1 MSFLSHF
8 RILTKI
14 LAVIVLLAAI
24 ATGVTIVGVRSLK
37 SLSDATDVMEVAA
50 NDALVG
56 ARMNSNLLAI
66 SRGEFRITA
75 DPRPESVQE
84 VRKLI
89 DEEVDQFKARLAELA
104 KNADGETK
112 ANLREIEKGWTEYQK
127 EVASTF
133 KSADAVKTFQMSAEL
148 ETLRKDALSSRV
160 VAEKLRET
168 LRTMTTRL
176 DTKVGTVSK
185 EATDE
190 YNHASSLMMIIAGI
204 GIVLGLA
211 CGFLIGQF
219 GIARPIRTLVAC
231 LQRLTKGDDI
241 EVVGVDRKDEIG
253 ETAKAVVEIKVMIAD
268 KARQEA
274 EAAVIADQ
282 RAASERK
289 AGMHK
294 MADAFEK
301 AVGGIVDNVSSASTE
316 LEAAANTLTK
326 TAETTQSLST
336 VVAAASEQASANVQS
351 VASATEEMT
360 GSVGEISRQVQ
371 ESSNI
376 ANEAVAQAQQ
386 TDARI
391 TALSQAASRIGD
403 VVKLITSVA
412 EQTNLLALNATI
424 EAARAGDA
432 GRGFAV
438 VASEVKALALQT
450 AKATE
455 EISAQISGM
464 QTETVHSVTAIKEI
478 GGTIRRISEIAAT
491 IAAAV
496 EEQGAATQEISRN
509 VQEASKGTGQV
520 AINIVSVNRGA
531 SETGSASA
539 QVLASAQS
547 LSSESNHLKVE
558 VQKFLQTV
566 RAA

>member
-1 MSFLSHF
+1 MSFLSRF
-8 RILTKI
+8 RILTKF

-24 ATGVTIVGVRSLK
+24 AAGVTIVGVRSLK
-37 SLSDATDVMEVAA
+37 SLSDATDVMERAA
-50 NDALVG
+50 SDALVG
-56 ARMNSNLLAI
+56 ARMNSNLMGI

-89 DEEVDQFKARLAELA
+89 EVEADMFKARLAELA
-104 KNADGETK
+104 KNADSETK
-112 ANLREIEKGWTEYQK
+112 VHLRDIEKGWTEYQK
-127 EVASTF
+127 EVASTI
-133 KSADAVKTFQMSAEL
+133 KSADAVKNFQMSAEL
-148 ETLRKDALSSRV
+148 EILRKDALSSRV
-160 VAEKLRET
+160 VAERLRET
-168 LRTMTTRL
+168 LVKMTTML
-176 DTKVGTVSK
+176 DTKVTTLSTN
-185 EATDE
+185 ATEE

-231 LQRLTKGDDI
+231 LQRLAKGDDI

-274 EAAVIADQ
+274 EAAVVADQ
-282 RAASERK
+282 RAAVERK

-391 TALSQAASRIGD
+391 TALSHAASRIGD